1 MIKIKVKVMDGDVYE
16 DDEELTPHLAE
27 AERNSTSSDIFWSRP
42 WPCVMVK
49 WWPWFFKWWWR

>member
-1 MIKIKVKVMDGDVYE
+1 MIKIMVKVMDGDVYE
-16 DDEELTPHLAE
+16 DDE